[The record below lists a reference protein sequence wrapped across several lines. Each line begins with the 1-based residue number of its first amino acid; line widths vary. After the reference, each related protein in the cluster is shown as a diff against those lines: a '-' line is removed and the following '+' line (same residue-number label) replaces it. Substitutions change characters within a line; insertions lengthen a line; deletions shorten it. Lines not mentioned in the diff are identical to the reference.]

1 VKLTNNELREKLT
14 EVVAL
19 LSIPGIGRGRYHA
32 LVKHFGAPK
41 AVLKATVSQLE
52 RVSGISHKIANDI
65 QTNKDSIAAREI
77 ASKII
82 QLGWTTLLSDDI
94 LFPAILKT
102 ISASDVPPVLFKIG
116 AELSESDKMIAI
128 VGARHA
134 TEQGKRIA
142 YNLSFALAQAGIT
155 VVSGMAEGIDSAA
168 HKGALDAGGKTVAVL
183 GNSLDIVYPPSN
195 KELAKRILEN
205 GVLLSEYFPGTR
217 PDRSNFPERNRIIS
231 GLSDGVV
238 VVEAGKKSG
247 ALLTASQALL
257 QGRTLFAVPG
267 SPTSKMSEGANLLIK
282 KGARLLTSID
292 DVYEELPLLK
302 GEVMSKQFSQL
313 PDMTNSEREIIKL
326 FSEGP
331 QQVDNISRSTNLPV
345 SELMEFLL
353 ALELKGIL
361 REISGKRYELSEE
374 YSYD

>member
-1 VKLTNNELREKLT
+1 MKLTNNELREKLT